1 MLLCGIVQVVNGE
14 CESLYKRK
22 ARPFWDSRKLSFH
35 FTTLILKI
43 YLRNIKLFCFCFF
56 VLFFCMRFQGHQTK
70 PKVQLW
76 PSTKGD
82 VTQMNQLQRKAKGD
96 SLLGFNK

>member
-43 YLRNIKLFCFCFF
+43 YLRNSCFASVLCFF
-56 VLFFCMRFQGHQTK
+56 LHAFPGHPTK

-82 VTQMNQLQRKAKGD
+82 VTQMNQLQRKEKGD